1 MSSDLIITTFPHED
15 EAFQV
20 RQALDLMRGR
30 QLFGLENAAL
40 VTRDSAGQAT
50 VHQRWGLPAYPRNP
64 RRRLPVLLAS
74 AIFGDVPEEGIRKL
88 ADAGLDEIFLKEVAT
103 ALDPDGSALLIYIPP
118 DSIVDTRRLLD
129 ALALF
134 HGALHHTIIP
144 AEVEKAILALA
155 EIEDSD
161 PVMQKS

>member
-1 MSSDLIITTFPHED
+1 MNSDLIIITFPQED
-15 EAFQV
+15 KAF
-20 RQALDLMRGR
+20 RGPRGPEIMRGR

-64 RRRLPVLLAS
+64 RRRLPVLFAS

-134 HGALHHTIIP
+134 HGKLHHTRIP

-155 EIEDSD
+155 KIEDSD
-161 PVMQKS
+161 PAI

>member
-1 MSSDLIITTFPHED
+1 VNSDLIILTFSQED

-20 RQALDLMRGR
+20 RQALEIMRGR
-30 QLFGLENAAL
+30 QLFGLENTAL
-40 VTRDSAGQAT
+40 VTRDRAGQAT
-50 VHQRWGLPAYPRNP
+50 IHQRWGLPAYPRSP
-64 RRRLPVLLAS
+64 RRRLPVLFAG

-88 ADAGLDEIFLKEVAT
+88 VDAGLDEIFLKEVAI

-134 HGALHHTIIP
+134 HGKLHHTRIP

-155 EIEDSD
+155 EIEYSDSAI
-161 PVMQKS
+161 